1 MQEKENSTK
10 SILLIIA
17 LIVIII
23 LLGVIIYML
32 INNKKTNNDINSQ
45 SKTTT
50 TTTTQKVSDEDEKV
64 KKTIEKFLEVDCAL
78 HTDNI
83 LDCLNL
89 GFDESKQ
96 IYDEATEMVI
106 TNVKYDDFKNA
117 MLNYVTE
124 EYFKKETD
132 GYIVKDKSGY
142 VRKSQGGGE
151 CYISKINNITK
162 IGNLSYNV
170 NITETSD
177 VDDSI
182 NNNTT
187 QKFTFKEYNNKLV
200 VDTYSGRE

>member
-1 MQEKENSTK
+1 MEEKENSTK

-17 LIVIII
+17 LIIIII

-32 INNKKTNNDINSQ
+32 VNNKKANNDINSQ
-45 SKTTT
+45 SKTT

-78 HTDNI
+78 HTDYI
-83 LDCLNL
+83 LDYLNL

-177 VDDSI
+177 VNDSI

>member
-1 MQEKENSTK
+1 
-10 SILLIIA
+10 
-17 LIVIII
+17 
-23 LLGVIIYML
+23 ML
-32 INNKKTNNDINSQ
+32 INNKKANNDINSQ

-50 TTTTQKVSDEDEKV
+50 TTTTQKVSDENEKV
-64 KKTIEKFLEVDCAL
+64 KKTIEKFLEVDCVL
-78 HTDNI
+78 HTDYI
-83 LDCLNL
+83 LDYLNL

-117 MLNYVTE
+117 MLNYVTK

-162 IGNLSYNV
+162 TGNLSYNV

-187 QKFTFKEYNNKLV
+187 QKFTFKEYNNKLI

>member
-1 MQEKENSTK
+1 MEEKENSTK
-10 SILLIIA
+10 STLLIIT
-17 LIVIII
+17 LIIIII
-23 LLGVIIYML
+23 LLGITIYML
-32 INNKKTNNDINSQ
+32 VNNKKTNNDINSQ

-50 TTTTQKVSDEDEKV
+50 TTTTQKVSDKDEKV
-64 KKTIEKFLEVDCAL
+64 KKTIEKFLEIDCNI
-78 HTDNI
+78 HSDGI
-83 LDCLNL
+83 LDYLNL

-132 GYIVKDKSGY
+132 GFIVKDKSGY

>member
-1 MQEKENSTK
+1 MEEKENSTK
-10 SILLIIA
+10 STLLIIA
-17 LIVIII
+17 LIIIII

-32 INNKKTNNDINSQ
+32 VNNKKINNDINNQ

-50 TTTTQKVSDEDEKV
+50 TTTTQKVNDEDEKV

-78 HTDNI
+78 HTDGI
-83 LDCLNL
+83 LDYLNL

-96 IYDEATEMVI
+96 IYDEKTIMVI

-132 GYIVKDKSGY
+132 GRFIKDKSGY
-142 VRKSQGGGE
+142 VRKGQGGGD
-151 CYISKINNITK
+151 CYISTINSITK
-162 IGNLSYNV
+162 TGNLSYDV

-177 VDDSI
+177 IDDSI
-182 NNNTT
+182 NINSI

-200 VDTYSGRE
+200 VDSYSRRD

>member
-1 MQEKENSTK
+1 
-10 SILLIIA
+10 
-17 LIVIII
+17 
-23 LLGVIIYML
+23 ML
-32 INNKKTNNDINSQ
+32 VNNKKANNDINSQ

-83 LDCLNL
+83 LDYLNL

-187 QKFTFKEYNNKLV
+187 QKFTFKEYNNKLI

>member
-1 MQEKENSTK
+1 MEEKENSTK

-32 INNKKTNNDINSQ
+32 VNNKKANNDIDNK
-45 SKTTT
+45 SKT
-50 TTTTQKVSDEDEKV
+50 TTTTQKVSNEDDNIKNI
-64 KKTIEKFLEVDCAL
+64 IEKFLEIDCNL
-78 HTDNI
+78 HTDGI
-83 LDCLNL
+83 LDYLNL

-96 IYDEATEMVI
+96 TYDEATEMVI

-132 GYIVKDKSGY
+132 GYVVKDKSGY
-142 VRKSQGGGE
+142 VRKSQGGGN
-151 CYISKINNITK
+151 CYISTINSITK
-162 IGNLSYNV
+162 TGNLSYDV
-170 NITETSD
+170 NITRTTDYNDESYTETE
-177 VDDSI
+177 
-182 NNNTT
+182 
-187 QKFTFKEYNNKLV
+187 KFTFKEYNNKLV

>member
-23 LLGVIIYML
+23 LLGVIIYIL
-32 INNKKTNNDINSQ
+32 VNNKKANNDINSQ

-78 HTDNI
+78 HTDYI
-83 LDCLNL
+83 LDYLNL

-132 GYIVKDKSGY
+132 GFIVKDKSGY

-162 IGNLSYNV
+162 IGNLRYNV

>member
-1 MQEKENSTK
+1 MEEKENSTK

-17 LIVIII
+17 LIIIII

-32 INNKKTNNDINSQ
+32 VNNKKANNDINSQ
-45 SKTTT
+45 SKT

-78 HTDNI
+78 HTDYI
-83 LDCLNL
+83 LDYLNL

-162 IGNLSYNV
+162 TGNLSYNV

>member
-10 SILLIIA
+10 STLLIIA
-17 LIVIII
+17 LIIIII

-32 INNKKTNNDINSQ
+32 VNNKKANNDINSQ

-50 TTTTQKVSDEDEKV
+50 TEKINNTDDI
-64 KKTIEKFLEVDCAL
+64 KKTIEKFLEIDCAL
-78 HTDNI
+78 HTDSILEYLNI
-83 LDCLNL
+83 
-89 GFDESKQ
+89 GYDESKGK
-96 IYDEATEMVI
+96 YDESTEMVI
-106 TNVKYDDFKNA
+106 TNIKYDDFKNA
-117 MLNYVTE
+117 MLNYMTE
-124 EYFKKETD
+124 EYFKKETSN
-132 GYIVKDKSGY
+132 YIKDSDGY

-162 IGNLSYNV
+162 TGNLSYSV

-200 VDTYSGRE
+200 IDTYSGRE

>member
-1 MQEKENSTK
+1 MEEKENSAK
-10 SILLIIA
+10 PILLIIA

-32 INNKKTNNDINSQ
+32 VNNKKANNDIDNQ
-45 SKTTT
+45 SKTTTT
-50 TTTTQKVSDEDEKV
+50 TTTTQKVSNEDDNIKN
-64 KKTIEKFLEVDCAL
+64 TIKKFLEIDCNL
-78 HTDNI
+78 HTDGI
-83 LDCLNL
+83 LDYLNL

-132 GYIVKDKSGY
+132 GRFIKDKSGY
-142 VRKSQGGGE
+142 VRKSQGGGNE
-151 CYISKINNITK
+151 CQVPTINSITK
-162 IGNLSYNV
+162 TGNLSYTANYTMPTDSGESY
-170 NITETSD
+170 TETE
-177 VDDSI
+177 
-182 NNNTT
+182 
-187 QKFTFKEYNNKLV
+187 KFAFKEYNNKLV